1 MITLGS
7 IAARNARHFPDKP
20 AFVMGP
26 RRVTFAEHHARVGRL
41 VQALRARGLR
51 PGDRIAMLSRNSLE
65 CLDVFG
71 AAERGGLALA
81 PLNFRL
87 TPPELETILGQIEP
101 RVLFLQSRYCDIAD
115 GFTSGR
121 DDRLAVF
128 MDERSGADRL
138 ALSSLIEEGST
149 EPLGY
154 EPAPGDVCYLMCT
167 SGTTGTPRA
176 AMLTQG
182 GQFLDAEAVALEMG
196 LSPHD
201 SHLATMPLFHVGGRA
216 IVLGHTLRGCT
227 VHIQDG
233 FDAPAVAEEL
243 VHEQITTTQ
252 VVPTMLSWLLDEPQA
267 ESAFPALRMVFY
279 ASAPMPVGLLRR
291 GIERLGPIFMQGYGQ
306 TESGP
311 LATTLRPEEHELAGP
326 AAERLESCGRA
337 VAGVDLQVLDP
348 DGTECE
354 PGAIGEL
361 AIRSPFTMVGY
372 LGQPE
377 LTAATLVDG
386 WLRTGDMA
394 RIDAAG
400 YVFIVDRKKDM
411 IISGGENIYPRE
423 VEEVLHL
430 HPAVAEAAVIGV
442 LDELWGEAPVALVVT
457 RDRSHDELAR
467 ELLLF
472 CRDRL
477 ARYKC
482 PKVVQV
488 CDSLPRTPTGKVIK
502 RELREQYGRASEP
515 AGQGTAR

>member
-20 AFVMGP
+20 AFVMGS
-26 RRVTFAEHHARVGRL
+26 RRITFAEHHARVGRL
-41 VQALRARGLR
+41 VQALRARGLG

-71 AAERGGLALA
+71 AAEQGGLELA

-87 TPPELETILGQIEP
+87 TSAELETILDQIQP
-101 RVLFLQSRYCDIAD
+101 RVLFLQSRFAD
-115 GFTSGR
+115 VAAGFSDGLVVVTDESAGPGSL
-121 DDRLAVF
+121 RLC
-128 MDERSGADRL
+128 
-138 ALSSLIEEGST
+138 SLLEEGSDQ
-149 EPLGY
+149 PLEY
-154 EPAPGDVCYLMCT
+154 EPRPDDICYLMCT

-176 AMLTQG
+176 AMLSQG

-196 LSPHD
+196 LSPD
-201 SHLATMPLFHVGGRA
+201 DRHLATMPLFHVGGRA

-243 VHEQITTTQ
+243 VREQITTTQ
-252 VVPTMLSWLLDEPQA
+252 VVPTMLSWLLDEPLA

-326 AAERLESCGRA
+326 SAQRLESCGRA
-337 VAGVDLQVLDP
+337 VAGVDLRVLDP
-348 DGTECE
+348 DGNECV

-361 AIRSPFTMVGY
+361 AIRSPFNMIGY

-377 LTAATLVDG
+377 LTEAALVDG
-386 WLRTGDMA
+386 WLHTGDMA
-394 RIDAAG
+394 RIDEDG
-400 YVFIVDRKKDM
+400 YAFIVDRKKDM

-442 LDELWGEAPVALVVT
+442 SDELWGEAPVALVVARET
-457 RDRSHDELAR
+457 ADDELAR
-467 ELLLF
+467 ELELF

-482 PKVVQV
+482 PKVVRI
-488 CDSLPRTPTGKVIK
+488 CDSLPKTPTGKVIK
-502 RELREQYGRASEP
+502 RELRELYSRVSEP
-515 AGQGTAR
+515 AGQGTAG

>member
-7 IAARNARHFPDKP
+7 IAARNARHFPDKA
-20 AFVMGP
+20 AFVMGS
-26 RRVTFAEHHARVGRL
+26 RRITFAEHHARVGRL
-41 VQALRARGLR
+41 VQALWARGLG

-71 AAERGGLALA
+71 AAEQGGFALA
-81 PLNFRL
+81 PLSFRL
-87 TPPELETILGQIEP
+87 TSAELATILDQIQP
-101 RVLFLQSRYCDIAD
+101 RVLFVQSRFAD
-115 GFTSGR
+115 VAAGFSDGLVVLTDESGGTESLR
-121 DDRLAVF
+121 
-128 MDERSGADRL
+128 
-138 ALSSLIEEGST
+138 LSSLLEEGSG
-149 EPLGY
+149 EPLEY
-154 EPAPGDVCYLMCT
+154 EPWPDDVCYLMCT

-176 AMLTQG
+176 AMLTHG

-196 LSPHD
+196 LSPD
-201 SHLATMPLFHVGGRA
+201 DRHLATMPLFHVGGRA
-216 IVLGHTLRGCT
+216 IVLGHTLRGAT

-243 VHEQITTTQ
+243 ARERITTTQ
-252 VVPTMLSWLLDEPQA
+252 VVPTMLSWLLDEPLA

-337 VAGVDLQVLDP
+337 VAGVDLRVLDG
-348 DGTECE
+348 DGNECE
-354 PGAIGEL
+354 PGAVGEL
-361 AIRSPFTMVGY
+361 AIRSPFNMIGY

-377 LTAATLVDG
+377 LTTATLANG

-394 RIDAAG
+394 RIDTAG

-442 LDELWGEAPVALVVT
+442 PDELWGEAPVALVVV
-457 RDRSHDELAR
+457 RDRPQDELAQ
-467 ELLLF
+467 ELHLF

-482 PKVVQV
+482 PKLVQI
-488 CDSLPRTPTGKVIK
+488 CDSLPKTPTGKVIK
-502 RELREQYGRASEP
+502 RELREQYGLAREP
-515 AGQGTAR
+515 AGRGTAG

>member
-7 IAARNARHFPDKP
+7 IASRNARHFSDKP
-20 AFVMGP
+20 AFVMGS
-26 RRVTFAEHHARVGRL
+26 RRVTFAEHHERVGRL
-41 VQALRARGLR
+41 VRALRARGLR

-71 AAERGGLALA
+71 AAEQGGFALA

-87 TPPELETILGQIEP
+87 TAAELEKVLSQIQP
-101 RVLFLQSRYCDIAD
+101 RVLFLQSRYAD
-115 GFTSGR
+115 VTAGFG
-121 DDRLAVF
+121 DGLVVF
-128 MDERSGADRL
+128 MDDAAD
-138 ALSSLIEEGST
+138 AGDAVCLSSVIREGPT
-149 EPLGY
+149 EPLDY
-154 EPAPGDVCYLMCT
+154 EPGPDEVCYLMCT
-167 SGTTGTPRA
+167 SGTTGTPRV

-182 GQFLDAEAVALEMG
+182 GQFLDAQAVALEMD
-196 LSPHD
+196 LSPED
-201 SHLATMPLFHVGGRA
+201 RHLATMPLFHVGGRA

-243 VHEQITTTQ
+243 VREQITTTQ
-252 VVPTMLSWLLDEPQA
+252 VVPTMLSWLLDEPLA
-267 ESAFPALRMVFY
+267 ESPFPALRMVFY

-291 GIERLGPIFMQGYGQ
+291 GIERLGRIFMQGYGQ

-311 LATTLRPEEHELAGP
+311 LATTLRPEEHSLFGAG
-326 AAERLESCGRA
+326 AERLESCGRA
-337 VAGVDLQVLDP
+337 VAGVDLRVLDP
-348 DGTECE
+348 DGHACE

-361 AIRSPFTMVGY
+361 AIRSPFNMVGY

-377 LTAATLVDG
+377 LTATTLVDG

-394 RIDAAG
+394 RIDGAG

-430 HPAVAEAAVIGV
+430 HPAVAEAAVIG
-442 LDELWGEAPVALVVT
+442 LPDELWGEAPVALVVT
-457 RDRSHDELAR
+457 RDRSDDELAR
-467 ELLLF
+467 ELQLF

-477 ARYKC
+477 AAYKC
-482 PKVVQV
+482 PKAVEI
-488 CDSLPRTPTGKVIK
+488 CDSLPKTPTGKVVK
-502 RELREQYGRASEP
+502 RELRLRFRRGREP
-515 AGQGTAR
+515 AGVRPGRAE

>member
-1 MITLGS
+1 MITLAS

-20 AFVMGP
+20 AFVMGS
-26 RRVTFAEHHARVGRL
+26 RRVTFAEHHARAGRL
-41 VQALRARGLR
+41 VQALRALGLA

-71 AAERGGLALA
+71 AAEQGAFALA

-87 TPPELETILGQIEP
+87 TPAELETILGQIEP
-101 RVLFLQSRYCDIAD
+101 RVLFLQSRFAEVAAR
-115 GFTSGR
+115 F
-121 DDRLAVF
+121 
-128 MDERSGADRL
+128 SGAFGDGVVVFIDDGSRSDGL
-138 ALSSLIEEGST
+138 SLSSLIDDGSG
-149 EPLGY
+149 EPLAY
-154 EPAPGDVCYLMCT
+154 EPDPDDVCYLMCT

-196 LSPHD
+196 LSPD
-201 SHLATMPLFHVGGRA
+201 DRHLATMPLFHVGGRA
-216 IVLGHTLRGCT
+216 LVLGHTLRGCT
-227 VHIQDG
+227 VHIHNG
-233 FDAPAVAEEL
+233 FDAPAVADEL
-243 VHEQITTTQ
+243 VREEITTTQ
-252 VVPTMLSWLLDEPQA
+252 VVPTMLSWLLDKPLS
-267 ESAFPALRMVFY
+267 ESAFPSLRLVFY

-311 LATTLRPEEHELAGP
+311 LATTLRPEEHQLAGP
-326 AAERLESCGRA
+326 AAERLQSCGRA
-337 VAGVDLQVLDP
+337 VAGVDLRVLAA
-348 DGTECE
+348 DGKVGE

-361 AIRSPFTMVGY
+361 AIRSPSNMVGY
-372 LGQPE
+372 LGRPD
-377 LTAATLVDG
+377 LTAATLADG

-394 RIDAAG
+394 RIDEAG

-442 LDELWGEAPVALVVT
+442 PDELWGEASVALVVV
-457 RDRSHDELAR
+457 RDRSGDEIAR
-467 ELLLF
+467 ELDLF

-482 PKVVQV
+482 PKVVQI
-488 CDSLPRTPTGKVIK
+488 CDSLPKTPTGKVIK
-502 RELREQYGRASEP
+502 RQLRERYGPAREP
-515 AGQGTAR
+515 AGQETAG